1 MNKLIILIIL
11 IFIFKTE
18 TVFSRNIVYDV
29 NNIKIIGK
37 ISSELDRN
45 KLLDLSFKKAF
56 TKFINKTLLEND
68 IKKLSNIDLKEI
80 KNLIFS
86 YQISKNEINK
96 NKKNILTINIKFDQ
110 KKVNN
115 FLAAKGIPY
124 ADVSDISLTVFTVLV
139 KGKEIFLY
147 SDNYFYNNWNNLNPN
162 ETEENFITYNLSL
175 ENIEDLEYFNNNKNN
190 LELIDGR
197 KLTTQ
202 LENKN
207 YALIIIYSSEDKLKT
222 FVKTS
227 INKKEVNKNFKFDL
241 DNNEESISYDYAIK
255 ELKNQIGQIWKSQNL
270 IDINTPSYLDFF
282 LKLQDIDDY
291 LKIKQILDKID
302 IIENY
307 SVLEL
312 TRDHAKIRVKYNGKI
327 IKIKEKLIEQK
338 ININI
343 IENQWNLEII

>member
-1 MNKLIILIIL
+1 MNKVIILIIL

-18 TVFSRNIVYDV
+18 TVFSSNIVYDV
-29 NNIKIIGK
+29 NNVKIIGK
-37 ISSELDRN
+37 ISSDLDRN

-56 TKFINKTLLEND
+56 IKFINKTLLEND
-68 IKKLSNIDLKEI
+68 IKKLSNIDLEEI

-96 NKKNILTINIKFDQ
+96 NKENILTINLKFDQ

-115 FLAAKGIPY
+115 FLASRGIPY

-147 SDNYFYNNWNNLNPN
+147 SDNYFYKNWNNLNSN
-162 ETEENFITYNLSL
+162 EVQENFITYNMSL

-197 KLTTQ
+197 KLTAQ

-207 YALIIIYSSEDKLKT
+207 YALIVVYSSEDKLKA
-222 FVKTS
+222 FIKTS
-227 INKKEVNKNFKFDL
+227 INKKEVNKNFKFEL
-241 DNNEESISYDYAIK
+241 DINEESNSYNNVII

-270 IDINTPSYLDFF
+270 IDINTPSFLDFF
-282 LKLQDIDDY
+282 LKLEDINDY
-291 LKIKQILDKID
+291 LKIKKILDKID

-307 SVLEL
+307 
-312 TRDHAKIRVKYNGKI
+312 
-327 IKIKEKLIEQK
+327 
-338 ININI
+338 
-343 IENQWNLEII
+343 